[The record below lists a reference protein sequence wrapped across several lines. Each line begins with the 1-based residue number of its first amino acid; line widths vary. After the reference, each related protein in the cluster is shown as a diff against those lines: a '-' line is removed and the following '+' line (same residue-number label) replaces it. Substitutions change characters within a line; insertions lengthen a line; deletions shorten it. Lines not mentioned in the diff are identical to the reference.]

1 MKVTSKFV
9 LFWRDYLGNWT
20 RSPKPIK
27 YSDRNWK
34 GPIPLG
40 KNVFLYLDREFP
52 TSEHLFMYL
61 KAVHFQD
68 WETAEKIVNAATPKE
83 AKDLGREVKNFSESE
98 WEKVR
103 ESAMFTAIYHRS
115 LADQPFRDRVLKPE
129 WEKLEFV
136 EASPYDRIWGIGLGE
151 EQYDADIKSRWPGLN
166 LLGKCIGELRR
177 YLKFQ
182 NFLSTFEE
190 HAFTEDMIWCP
201 SQIEYYFT
209 DPTDNQMYVVYCRW
223 RHSDPWSIE
232 LLKTNK
238 TNPTGWDWDGF
249 VCDLLAD
256 RNYKDEEYRQMEK
269 DIVEDLKQRFPAVKF
284 PNNIITKNG
293 DDWNGL
299 ELI

>member
-1 MKVTSKFV
+1 MKVTDNFV
-9 LFWRDYLGNWT
+9 LFWRDYLGNWSK
-20 RSPKPIK
+20 SPKPIR
-27 YSDRNWK
+27 YWDRNWK
-34 GPIPLG
+34 GPVPEG
-40 KNVFLYLDREFP
+40 KQQFLYLDREFP

-61 KAVHFQD
+61 KAVHFKD
-68 WETAEKIVNAATPKE
+68 WETAEKIVKATSPRE
-83 AKDLGREVKNFSESE
+83 AKDLGREVKNFDEAE

-103 ESAMFTAIYHRS
+103 EDAMFTAIYHRS
-115 LADQPFRDRVLKPE
+115 LFDWPYFDQVLKPE
-129 WEKLEFV
+129 WENLEFV
-136 EASPYDRIWGIGLGE
+136 EASPYDKIWGIGLGE
-151 EQYDADIKSRWPGLN
+151 EQYDANIKSRWPGLN

-182 NFLSTFEE
+182 DFLNTFEE

-223 RHSDPWSIE
+223 RHNDPWSIE

-238 TNPTGWDWDGF
+238 TSPTNWDWNGL
-249 VCDLLAD
+249 VCELLPD

-269 DIVEDLKQRFPAVKF
+269 DIVEDLKKRFPAVKF

-299 ELI
+299 KLI